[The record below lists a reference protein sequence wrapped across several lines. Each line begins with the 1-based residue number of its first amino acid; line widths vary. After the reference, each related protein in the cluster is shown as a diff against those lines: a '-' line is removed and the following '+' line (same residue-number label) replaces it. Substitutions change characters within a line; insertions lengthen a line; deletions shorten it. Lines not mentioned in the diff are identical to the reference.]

1 MARDLPL
8 NQIRPVAQ
16 PVDAF
21 VRPATPNVA
30 APAAPQMMPNPSGI
44 RMIEQGNGGSI
55 QGYNQFAQLAEA
67 LAPFSRALTEVAGT
81 GMKMYA
87 SGEYE
92 KGRNEAMK
100 AQVLA
105 NQQMQQSM
113 GEYAN
118 ENRKLAQ
125 VDPIGA
131 LMMDR
136 VNPYREAG
144 RVNALSRVAAKEIGS
159 AVLSEYSRTPG
170 VEEWKFDD
178 PRLKQL
184 QARAVASVTEKY
196 KLDPGTPG
204 FIDYVLPEVGQAT
217 DKLIAQHREDRTK
230 YLQST
235 VPRLAVVEALGQYES
250 ARKAGMVEWSEFD
263 PVSGRELRRA
273 AQISDPVAFE
283 YGVRMRFAQILDRM
297 ASESGLPGMA
307 SQFKQ
312 QVIEQLAGTATMSGN
327 TDFYRIVAG
336 TEVGPV
342 GKDGRRPTA
351 AAMFGLDLLE
361 TRHKYGQMVWQEEQ
375 RTQQMELQSFQSEVA
390 LIPLDDGP
398 ERGERLKALV
408 AKYERT
414 TDNPGGI
421 PRFELMQKANEASGV
436 SDAFAARSYS
446 TEPIEQFFLEI
457 GERVGSDWNVTAA
470 QDEYLRIRQ
479 TVPAQERGKYD
490 RQWTSIREG
499 KEKEKND
506 VPGYLVDP
514 LISGAIKS
522 RLKEFYPSDTTEAA
536 LRGANITDMLAFGD
550 ANVARSAQLQ
560 LSAYRKHVYDRL
572 QKAKATKGGE
582 LDAAEVTSVTQAAL
596 AEYGKNDAKSFNQLF
611 PGSPKGN
618 APGVQGIPVKP
629 YSGSEPVKPPPGRQA
644 YSAPVYPAGQLDN
657 IPNRAQRL
665 KEREPVLSLPSA
677 QEETTRILNGRAPSA
692 AVSRAAKDAGLTPGN
707 FLLRQLDAYP
717 SFQLPSDARQ
727 QLLRSSRGAQG
738 ITDSSRTASAGKP
751 RPVEMAAMW
760 FFDALTGARPSM
772 AGTLPPLQGGGR
784 NGGGPFMASS
794 SGKNSAAFR
803 GLPDYGGLA
812 RVVSL
817 GEGGFNSYNTGTTA
831 SAGTMNL
838 TSMTIGQVRQLQK
851 QGKVSAVGFAQWMP
865 HGQLDKAMTA
875 AGLTPGDTF
884 NPANQVKMFWGY
896 VLRSNKQP
904 ALREYLWGRSNNL
917 DAAHRAIAGEWAG
930 LQGPSGRGH
939 YDGDSAG
946 NWASVKAAQVRQALI
961 DARRAI
967 TGR

>member
-1 MARDLPL
+1 MARELPL

-21 VRPATPNVA
+21 VRPATPNTA

-44 RMIEQGNGGSI
+44 RMIEQGNGGNV

-92 KGRNEAMK
+92 KGRNEAMR

-144 RVNALSRVAAKEIGS
+144 RVNQLSRLAAQEIGA
-159 AVLSEYSRTPG
+159 AVLNEYRSTPD
-170 VEEWKFDD
+170 VETWKPGD

-184 QARAVASVTEKY
+184 QARAVESIVVGKY
-196 KLDPGTPG
+196 KLGMATAGVVD
-204 FIDYVLPEVGQAT
+204 FVLPEVGQAG
-217 DKLIAQHREDRTK
+217 DKLTAQHWEDRTK
-230 YLQST
+230 YLKST
-235 VPRLAVVEALGQYES
+235 VPKTAAVEALGLYAKARS
-250 ARKAGMVEWSEFD
+250 AGLVEWSEFD
-263 PVSGRELRRA
+263 SVSGRKMQFSA
-273 AQISDPVAFE
+273 ALGADATKEQVIAFE
-283 YGVRMRFAQILDRM
+283 YGVRKNFAQILDRM
-297 ASESGLPGMA
+297 ATESGLPGMT
-307 SQFKQ
+307 QEFKD
-312 QVIEQLAGTATMSGN
+312 QVIKQLSGMASGN
-327 TDFYRIVAG
+327 RNSELIRIVAG

-342 GKDGRRPTA
+342 GKDGRRAIA
-351 AAMFGLDLLE
+351 ADWMPLELLE
-361 TRHKYGQMVWQEEQ
+361 TSHKYGQMAWQEEQ
-375 RTQQMELQSFQSEVA
+375 RITQMGLQAFQAEVA
-390 LIPLDDGP
+390 SIPLDDGP
-398 ERGERLKALV
+398 ERGERLEALV

-414 TDNPGGI
+414 KDNPGGI
-421 PRFELMQKANEASGV
+421 PRFELMQKANEASGA

-457 GERVGSDWNVTAA
+457 GERVGSGWNVTAA

-499 KEKEKND
+499 KEREKDD

-514 LISGAIKS
+514 LINRKINTNIK
-522 RLKEFYPSDTTEAA
+522 LNYPGNTTEAA
-536 LRGANITDMLAFGD
+536 LRNADITKVLAWGD
-550 ANVARSAQLQ
+550 ANIAASQERQQGAYRRHVYSRLADAKRDKGGQ
-560 LSAYRKHVYDRL
+560 LSS
-572 QKAKATKGGE
+572 
-582 LDAAEVTSVTQAAL
+582 AEVTAVVGKAL
-596 AEYGKNDAKSFNQLF
+596 EEYGKSDKSALEYLF
-611 PGSPKGN
+611 PGSSKTDT
-618 APGVQGIPVKP
+618 PGIQGVPVQP

-677 QEETTRILNGRAPSA
+677 QEETMRILNGRAPSA
-692 AVSRAAKDAGLTPGN
+692 AFARAAKDAGLTDGN

-717 SFQLPSDARQ
+717 SFQLPSDVRQ

-738 ITDSSRTASAGKP
+738 ITDSARSASVGTP
-751 RPVEMAAMW
+751 RPVESVAMW
-760 FFDALTGARPSM
+760 FFDALTGTRPAV

-784 NGGGPFMASS
+784 NDGGPFMDRASQS
-794 SGKNSAAFR
+794 VGPISI
-803 GLPDYGGLA
+803 D
-812 RVVSL
+812 
-817 GEGGFNSYNTGTTA
+817 
-831 SAGTMNL
+831 NL
-838 TSMTIGQVRQLQK
+838 
-851 QGKVSAVGFAQWMP
+851 
-865 HGQLDKAMTA
+865 
-875 AGLTPGDTF
+875 
-884 NPANQVKMFWGY
+884 
-896 VLRSNKQP
+896 
-904 ALREYLWGRSNNL
+904 
-917 DAAHRAIAGEWAG
+917 
-930 LQGPSGRGH
+930 
-939 YDGDSAG
+939 
-946 NWASVKAAQVRQALI
+946 
-961 DARRAI
+961 RRAI
-967 TGR
+967 VGKESGGSFSVVNPDSGALGYGQVMPSNVPSWTKEHYGRSLTPKQFLASKEAQLAVVNGQIGKIVRQQLAAGYKADIAIRRAAAIWYSGQGNLYDDRRPQSTNGQSYPSIRDYTLDILRRYNSRGG

>member
-44 RMIEQGNGGSI
+44 RMIEQGNGGNV

-144 RVNALSRVAAKEIGS
+144 RVNQLSRLAAQEIGA
-159 AVLSEYSRTPG
+159 AVLNEYRSTPD
-170 VEEWKFDD
+170 VETWKPGD

-184 QARAVASVTEKY
+184 QARAVESIVVSKY
-196 KLDPGTPG
+196 KLDPGAPG
-204 FIDYVLPEVGQAT
+204 VVDFVLPEVGQAG
-217 DKLIAQHREDRTK
+217 DKLTAQHWEDRTK
-230 YLQST
+230 YLKST
-235 VPRLAVVEALGQYES
+235 VPKTAAVEALGLYAKARS
-250 ARKAGMVEWSEFD
+250 AGLVEWSEFD
-263 PVSGRELRRA
+263 SVSGRKMQFSA
-273 AQISDPVAFE
+273 ALGADATKEQVIAFE
-283 YGVRMRFAQILDRM
+283 YGVRKNFAQILDRM
-297 ASESGLPGMA
+297 ATEAGLPGMT
-307 SQFKQ
+307 QEFKD
-312 QVIEQLAGTATMSGN
+312 QVIKQLSGMASGN
-327 TDFYRIVAG
+327 RNSELIRIVAG

-342 GKDGRRPTA
+342 GKDGRRAIA
-351 AAMFGLDLLE
+351 ADWMPLELLE
-361 TRHKYGQMVWQEEQ
+361 TNHKHGQMAWQEEQ
-375 RTQQMELQSFQSEVA
+375 RTQQMGLQAFQSELA
-390 LIPLDDGP
+390 DITFNMADSP
-398 ERGERLKALV
+398 ERGAAIQQLIQ
-408 AKYERT
+408 KYEG
-414 TDNPGGI
+414 NI
-421 PRFELMQKANEASGV
+421 PRFELMKAAEEASGV
-436 SDAFAARSYS
+436 GDKIAARSYS
-446 TEPIEQFFLEI
+446 TDPMEQFFLEA
-457 GERVGSDWNVTAA
+457 GAQTGSGWNVTAA
-470 QDEYLRIRQ
+470 DAEYRQLRESL
-479 TVPAQERGKYD
+479 PPQERGKYD
-490 RQWTSIREG
+490 QQYSSIR
-499 KEKEKND
+499 KEKEREKDD

-514 LISGAIKS
+514 LINRKINTNI
-522 RLKEFYPSDTTEAA
+522 RLNYPGNATEAA
-536 LRGANITDMLAFGD
+536 LRNADITKMLAWGD
-550 ANVARSAQLQ
+550 ANIAASQERQQGAYRRHVYSRLADAKRDKGGQ
-560 LSAYRKHVYDRL
+560 LSS
-572 QKAKATKGGE
+572 
-582 LDAAEVTSVTQAAL
+582 AEVTAVVGKAL
-596 AEYGKNDAKSFNQLF
+596 EEYGKSDKSALEYLF
-611 PGSPKGN
+611 PGSSKTN
-618 APGVQGIPVKP
+618 TPGIQGVPVQP

-644 YSAPVYPAGQLDN
+644 AAAPVYPSGQLDN

-665 KEREPVLSLPSA
+665 KDGDPVLNLPSA
-677 QEETTRILNGRAPSA
+677 QEEATRVLNGRAPSA
-692 AVSRAAKDAGLTPGN
+692 AVSRAAKDAGLTPGT

-717 SFQLPSDARQ
+717 AFQLPSDARQ

-738 ITDSSRTASAGKP
+738 ITDSARSASVGTP
-751 RPVEMAAMW
+751 RPVESVAMW

-794 SGKNSAAFR
+794 SGKGA
-803 GLPDYGGLA
+803 LPVSDLGGLA
-812 RVVSL
+812 R
-817 GEGGFNSYNTGTTA
+817 
-831 SAGTMNL
+831 SAGFSTE
-838 TSMTIGQVRQLQK
+838 Q
-851 QGKVSAVGFAQWMP
+851 AVIMA
-865 HGQLDKAMTA
+865 
-875 AGLTPGDTF
+875 
-884 NPANQVKMFWGY
+884 
-896 VLRSNKQP
+896 
-904 ALREYLWGRSNNL
+904 
-917 DAAHRAIAGEWAG
+917 AIAMAESGGRAKAHNDNRSTGDDSYG
-930 LQGPSGRGH
+930 LWQINMIDRLGPERRRQFGISGNAALF
-939 YDGDSAG
+939 DPTTNA
-946 NWASVKAAQVRQALI
+946 KAARKVYLSQGFGAWSVYKNGAYRQYLP